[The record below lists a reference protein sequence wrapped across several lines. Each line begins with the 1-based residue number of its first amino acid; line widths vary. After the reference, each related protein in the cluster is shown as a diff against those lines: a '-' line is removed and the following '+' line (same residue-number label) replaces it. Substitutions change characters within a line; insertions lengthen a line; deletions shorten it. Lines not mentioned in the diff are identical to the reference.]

1 MIQEPQYTGMRILEA
16 MHEAVRY
23 NATVFD
29 LIKQTKPSTA
39 KHILEFGAGDGAFIG
54 KFHDEGVSVE
64 GVEKDPKLR
73 ILLQENLPCRI
84 YPDIRAV
91 EDESLDFIYTVN
103 VLEHIENLDLE
114 IRELRRVLRPDGTI
128 FVFVP
133 AFEMLW
139 TSLDDEVGHVTRF
152 TRNTLATALRRG
164 GFNISKLEYFDCLG
178 FPAALSVRLMETIGM
193 FRYQPSAVRFY
204 DRRIFPSSRYLD
216 RFFQHVLGKNLVAV
230 ARKASGQLAG

>member
-1 MIQEPQYTGMRILEA
+1 MTQETQYAGIRILEA

-23 NATVFD
+23 NATIFD

-39 KHILEFGAGDGAFIG
+39 KHILEFGAGDGTFIS
-54 KFHDEGVSVE
+54 KFHKEGVSVE
-64 GVEKDPKLR
+64 GVEKDPELLS
-73 ILLQENLPCRI
+73 LLQKNIACPI
-84 YPDIRAV
+84 YQDIRML
-91 EDESLDFIYTVN
+91 ENEGLDFIYTVN

-114 IRELRRVLRPDGTI
+114 IMELRRVLRPDGTI

-152 TRNTLATALRRG
+152 TRNTLAAALRRG
-164 GFNISKLEYFDCLG
+164 GFKISKMEYFDCLG
-178 FPAALSVRLMETIGM
+178 FPAALSVRFMEKVGM
-193 FRYQPSAVRFY
+193 FRYQPGAVKFY

-216 RFFQHVLGKNLVAV
+216 GFFRNLLGKNLVAV
-230 ARKASGQLAG
+230 AHKESGTS